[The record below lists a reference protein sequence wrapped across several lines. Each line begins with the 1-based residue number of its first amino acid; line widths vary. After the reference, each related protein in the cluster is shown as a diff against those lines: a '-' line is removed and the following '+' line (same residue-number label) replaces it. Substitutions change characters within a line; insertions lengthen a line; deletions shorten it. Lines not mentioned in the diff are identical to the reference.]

1 MRLQIFRA
9 TALVRLFNPYS
20 PKIIKNI
27 RSKIWNNRQV
37 CNRTSASRSAI
48 IRPCNFIHNHFLSK
62 FDQAKSLVRRFTW
75 IEENCR
81 ARKWAL
87 LNSLEIEDDSGSNLD
102 QFGIKLVLFD
112 LVFAFENNLIVSYP
126 DATVLQG
133 KIEHVIDEGLRLGVV
148 ARSPETLSE
157 QLFDQRPMRS
167 RVEMR
172 IEYQQ
177 RTRRLEQ
184 I

>member
-1 MRLQIFRA
+1 MQPHLCGCSTHIRQKLSKIFVQKSEITDECA
-9 TALVRLFNPYS
+9 TALLHRGLQLSAPVILY
-20 PKIIKNI
+20 KII
-27 RSKIWNNRQV
+27 
-37 CNRTSASRSAI
+37 
-48 IRPCNFIHNHFLSK
+48 FLK
-62 FDQAKSLVRRFTW
+62 YDQAKSLVRRFTW